1 MPLVLI
7 PFTPS
12 TTPINIQQEHNLKS
26 ISTVL
31 ESVSQSRN
39 HIVFLLQLAA
49 VCSLSFRKSYYA
61 RWFVAAVV
69 VVVVAIVAFAAPHY
83 VQLLKFCV
91 CLCVP
96 HFSNCFAYFIAK

>member
-1 MPLVLI
+1 M
-7 PFTPS
+7 F
-12 TTPINIQQEHNLKS
+12 
-26 ISTVL
+26 
-31 ESVSQSRN
+31 R
-39 HIVFLLQLAA
+39 LQLAA

-61 RWFVAAVV
+61 RWFVAAIVVVTV

-83 VQLLKFCV
+83 VQLLKFCM